1 MTNFQTTIALVL
13 IITST
18 SKDNL
23 MAAKHGIELLNLLN
37 LTAFIIRWLNIFLL
51 ILLFILINI
60 VNNIVN
66 VGL

>member
-18 SKDNL
+18 CKDNL
-23 MAAKHGIELLNLLN
+23 MAAQHGIELLNLLN

-66 VGL
+66 VRL

>member
-18 SKDNL
+18 GKDNL
-23 MAAKHGIELLNLLN
+23 MAAEHGIELLNLLN

-51 ILLFILINI
+51 ILVFILINI
-60 VNNIVN
+60 VNYIVN